1 MAAAFTD
8 RLPLVVDY
16 VVELTSLPDWVLSL
30 LLILG
35 AVLLALLLYQLLA
48 AIVRRALG
56 LAHPF
61 LQSLI
66 ARTRAPARAAFI
78 VVAIALAVSAAPL
91 PPHTAALVNHL
102 LLISVIILG
111 GWLLRAAIVLAS
123 DLYLR
128 RVEGVG
134 ADSLLA
140 RKHVTQISILR
151 RAAEVMLII
160 LTAAFVL
167 MTFETVRQFG
177 VTLFAS
183 AGIAG
188 LIAGLAA
195 RPVLTNLFAGIQIA
209 LTQPIRIGDNVNL
222 ENESGTIEEITSTY
236 VVVRLWDLRRLVL
249 PIAYFIEKPF
259 QNLSRESTE
268 TLGTVLIHADYGV
281 PVARVREKLLEIVRA
296 SPHWD
301 GKTVK
306 LEMVEATDRAVQLRA
321 LVSSATPAANWEL
334 RCDIRERLV
343 AFLQEECPDALPRGR
358 ADIAMMPPQSS

>member
-1 MAAAFTD
+1 M
-8 RLPLVVDY
+8 V
-16 VVELTSLPDWVLSL
+16 LTSLPDWATSL
-30 LLILG
+30 ALILG
-35 AVLLALLLYQLLA
+35 AVLAALLFYQLLA
-48 AIVRRALG
+48 ALARRAPG

-66 ARTRAPARAAFI
+66 ARTRSAARTAFV
-78 VVAIALAVSAAPL
+78 VVALALAVRAAPL
-91 PPHTAALVNHL
+91 PARTAEWIDHV
-102 LLISVIILG
+102 LLIAAIVLG

-128 RVEGVG
+128 RVEGIG
-134 ADSLLA
+134 GDDLRA

-151 RAAEVMLII
+151 RAAEVTLVIV
-160 LTAAFVL
+160 TAAFVL
-167 MTFETVRQFG
+167 MTFETVRQLG

-195 RPVLTNLFAGIQIA
+195 RPVLSNLIAGIQIA
-209 LTQPIRIGDNVNL
+209 LTQPIRIGDSVNV

-268 TLGTVLIHADYGV
+268 TLGTVVIHADYGV
-281 PVARVREKLLEIVRA
+281 PVARVREKLVDIVRS

-301 GKTVK
+301 GKTAK
-306 LEMVEATDRAVQLRA
+306 LEMVDASDRSVQLRA
-321 LVSSATPAANWEL
+321 LVSSATAGANWEL
-334 RCDIRERLV
+334 RCEIRERLI
-343 AFLQEECPDALPRGR
+343 AFLQEEFPGALPRGR
-358 ADIAMMPPQSS
+358 AEITTLPQRSS